1 MLQDD
6 HPIISIII
14 GIRCE
19 RNLEEFQPHKLV
31 KDKNFVAMT
40 IVTLNS
46 ILLAK
51 YSNCLS
57 GAPRQYMFLHA

>member
-40 IVTLNS
+40 IS
-46 ILLAK
+46 YFKFHYAGKI
-51 YSNCLS
+51 
-57 GAPRQYMFLHA
+57 Q